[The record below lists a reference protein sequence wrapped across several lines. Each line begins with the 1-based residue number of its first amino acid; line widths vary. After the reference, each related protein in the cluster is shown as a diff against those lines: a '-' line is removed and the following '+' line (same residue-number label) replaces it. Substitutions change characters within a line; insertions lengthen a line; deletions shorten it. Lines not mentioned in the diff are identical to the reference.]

1 MESNQWARIRRIRG
15 REKRTMKRIGTW
27 TFGALLG
34 LLVVSCGSSS
44 MTGVWSDPTLVTA
57 PVHKVL
63 VIGLGSSVTNT
74 KLFEGA
80 MAKQLQHRKI
90 ESILASNVMPS
101 GNAPIDTVGLRAFIK
116 QNKVDLITV
125 TRVVGVSKERE
136 YVQGTTYYTPAPG
149 YAAFYPYYYGSYA
162 VVSDPGYMR
171 EYHVATVET
180 NAYATSN
187 EKLVWSGQSK
197 TVDPASVNT
206 AIDEIA
212 GLLVSEMAKS
222 GVLK

>member
-1 MESNQWARIRRIRG
+1 
-15 REKRTMKRIGTW
+15 
-27 TFGALLG
+27 
-34 LLVVSCGSSS
+34 
-44 MTGVWSDPTLVTA
+44 MTGVWSDPTLVTG
-57 PVHKVL
+57 PVRKVL
-63 VIGLGSSVTNT
+63 VIGLGSSLTNT

-80 MAKQLQHRKI
+80 MAKQFQQRKI
-90 ESILASNVMPS
+90 ESILASNVLPS

-116 QNKVDLITV
+116 ENKVDLITV

-149 YAAFYPYYYGSYA
+149 YRGFYPYYSGSYA
-162 VVSDPGYMR
+162 MVSDPGYMR
-171 EYHVATVET
+171 EYQVATVET

-187 EKLVWSGQSK
+187 EKLVWSGQSQ

-212 GLLVSEMAKS
+212 GLLVSEMAQS

>member
-1 MESNQWARIRRIRG
+1 
-15 REKRTMKRIGTW
+15 MKRNGNLTL
-27 TFGALLG
+27 GALLG
-34 LLVVSCGSSS
+34 FLVVSCGSSS
-44 MTGVWSDPTLVTA
+44 MTGVWSDPTLVTG
-57 PVHKVL
+57 PVRKVL

-80 MAKQLQHRKI
+80 MAKQLQGRKI
-90 ESILASNVMPS
+90 ESILASNVLPS

-116 QNKVDLITV
+116 ENKIDLITV

-149 YAAFYPYYYGSYA
+149 YRGFYPYYYGSYA
-162 VVSDPGYMR
+162 MVSDPGYMR
-171 EYHVATVET
+171 EYQVATVET
-180 NAYATSN
+180 NAYATSS
-187 EKLVWSGQSK
+187 EKLVWSGQSQ

-212 GLLVSEMAKS
+212 GLLVSEMARS
-222 GVLK
+222 GIFK

>member
-1 MESNQWARIRRIRG
+1 
-15 REKRTMKRIGTW
+15 MKRIGKSAL
-27 TFGALLG
+27 GAFLG

-44 MTGVWSDPTLVTA
+44 MTGVWSDPTLVTG
-57 PVHKVL
+57 PVRKVL

-80 MAKQLQHRKI
+80 MAKHLQQRKI
-90 ESILASNVMPS
+90 ESILASNVLPS
-101 GNAPIDTVGLRAFIK
+101 GNAPIDTVGLRAFVK
-116 QNKVDLITV
+116 ENHVDLITV

-136 YVQGTTYYTPAPG
+136 YVQGTTYYSPAPG
-149 YAAFYPYYYGSYA
+149 YGAFYPYYAGSYA

-171 EYHVATVET
+171 EYKVATVET

-187 EKLVWSGQSK
+187 EKLVWSGQSE

-212 GLLVSEMAKS
+212 GLLVSEMARS